1 MGCASSKGAARVTV
15 APPPPGVV
23 DALPEVLVGKIAAYV
38 STRSELLALRAASR
52 RFLSAVEHAAESH
65 QRKLFESHGGCVL
78 YPDRFLRP
86 GATGSRNPQ
95 NELEDAVSY
104 ALTRLEAI
112 ALPVEPVEGG
122 RRRRRRSS
130 GGSRESSG
138 AA

>member
-1 MGCASSKGAARVTV
+1 MSLRG
-15 APPPPGVV
+15 
-23 DALPEVLVGKIAAYV
+23 ALPSRPTGEECEAAK
-38 STRSELLALRAASR
+38 EQEE
-52 RFLSAVEHAAESH
+52 AVEEGQEIAEKAPAPAAAANAGVTNLFVG
-65 QRKLFESHGGCVL
+65 RLPAGFGNADLKKLFESHGGCLL